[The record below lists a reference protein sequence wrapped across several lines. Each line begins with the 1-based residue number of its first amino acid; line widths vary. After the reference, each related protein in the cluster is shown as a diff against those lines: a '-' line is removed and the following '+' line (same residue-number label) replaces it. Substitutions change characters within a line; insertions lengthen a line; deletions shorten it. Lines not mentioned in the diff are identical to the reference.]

1 MKPLG
6 IVGGRMALAGRS
18 AQTEVCAT
26 KTKNAKRDAGATG
39 CGTFEAQG
47 KPQYYLRKSVREG

>member
-1 MKPLG
+1 
-6 IVGGRMALAGRS
+6 MALAGRS